1 MGLAESQREAGSRS
15 ARSWYLLDAGKIA
28 LPRATVILDCA
39 LEGAGS
45 VKGTRYFR
53 LATGSLLLAAALSAS
68 SSLLSP
74 TASLSAKKKIDRI
87 NSGSLRNGETV
98 ILSENEINS
107 FFKYDHSGEM
117 PEGVREVKVDL
128 GEGGAVVRV
137 FVDLSRA
144 QDQQGA
150 PGGIVWRFLLRGERK
165 VVAHCRYRSADGYGR
180 LDVDSVEID
189 GRTVPR
195 FIVDWLIAS
204 YVNPQIPDFE
214 VGKTVGL
221 PKKVQEIRVQPARVV
236 VVAY

>member
-1 MGLAESQREAGSRS
+1 M
-15 ARSWYLLDAGKIA
+15 
-28 LPRATVILDCA
+28 
-39 LEGAGS
+39 
-45 VKGTRYFR
+45 KGNRYVR
-53 LATGSLLLAAALSAS
+53 LAIGSLLLAATLSAS

-98 ILSENEINS
+98 VLSENEINS

-117 PEGVREVKVDL
+117 PEGVREVNVEFR
-128 GEGGAVVRV
+128 EGGAVVRV

-204 YVNPQIPDFE
+204 YVNPQMPDFE
-214 VGKTVGL
+214 VGKAVGL
-221 PKKVQEIRVQPARVV
+221 PKKVQEIRVQPTRLV

>member
-1 MGLAESQREAGSRS
+1 M
-15 ARSWYLLDAGKIA
+15 
-28 LPRATVILDCA
+28 ILDCA

-45 VKGTRYFR
+45 VKGTSYFR

-68 SSLLSP
+68 SALLSP
-74 TASLSAKKKIDRI
+74 AAGLSAKKKIDRI

-98 ILSENEINS
+98 VLSENEINS
-107 FFKYDHSGEM
+107 FFKYDHSGDM
-117 PEGVREVKVDL
+117 PEGVREVNVEFR
-128 GEGGAVVRV
+128 EGGAFVRV
-137 FVDLSRA
+137 VVDLSRA

-189 GRTVPR
+189 DRTVPR

-221 PKKVQEIRVQPARVV
+221 PKKVQEIRVQPARLV

>member
-1 MGLAESQREAGSRS
+1 M
-15 ARSWYLLDAGKIA
+15 
-28 LPRATVILDCA
+28 ILDCA

>member
-1 MGLAESQREAGSRS
+1 M
-15 ARSWYLLDAGKIA
+15 
-28 LPRATVILDCA
+28 
-39 LEGAGS
+39 
-45 VKGTRYFR
+45 
-53 LATGSLLLAAALSAS
+53 
-68 SSLLSP
+68 
-74 TASLSAKKKIDRI
+74 
-87 NSGSLRNGETV
+87 
-98 ILSENEINS
+98 
-107 FFKYDHSGEM
+107 
-117 PEGVREVKVDL
+117 
-128 GEGGAVVRV
+128 VRV
-137 FVDLSRA
+137 LVDLSRA

-150 PGGIVWRFLLRGERK
+150 PGGIVWRFLLHGERK
-165 VVAHCRYRSADGYGR
+165 VVARCRYRSADGYGR

>member
-1 MGLAESQREAGSRS
+1 M
-15 ARSWYLLDAGKIA
+15 
-28 LPRATVILDCA
+28 ILDCA

-45 VKGTRYFR
+45 VKGTSYFR

-68 SSLLSP
+68 SALLSP
-74 TASLSAKKKIDRI
+74 AAGLSAKKKIDRI
-87 NSGSLRNGETV
+87 NSGRLRNGETV

-107 FFKYDHSGEM
+107 FFKYDHAGDM
-117 PEGVREVKVDL
+117 PGVREVKVDL

-137 FVDLSRA
+137 LVDLSRA